1 LPLWDFYQFQ
11 QFNAD
16 YPRVEFQRRT
26 GSMNRLMLLVI
37 FAVLLIPV
45 LGMAQATTP
54 AAAPTSAAA
63 GKLAW
68 MNMETAIISCEEGDK
83 LLKEL
88 QKYVDTKA
96 AEVDAMRNELES
108 LKKQLNVQGSKLN
121 DDARAELEDKVE
133 ARDTTLQRFQ
143 QDAQK
148 DIKARQDRATNYVGK
163 KMLQVIDKVAKEKG
177 YSAVLIYNPNRDAY
191 VDPSLNVTEEIVKAY
206 NQANPAGAASK
217 APAAAAPA
225 KKP

>member
-1 LPLWDFYQFQ
+1 
-11 QFNAD
+11 
-16 YPRVEFQRRT
+16 
-26 GSMNRLMLLVI
+26 MNRLMLLVI

-45 LGMAQATTP
+45 FGMAQATTP

-63 GKLAW
+63 SKLVW

-96 AEVDAMRNELES
+96 AEVDAMRNELEN

-148 DIKARQDRATNYVGK
+148 DIKARQDRATNYIGK

-191 VDPSLNVTEEIVKAY
+191 VDSSLNVTEEIVKAY
-206 NQANPAGAASK
+206 NQANPVAASK